1 MRSHCPLLVAS
12 ITARAPSRDRATEQE
27 ELTSVID
34 LSVGLNPAVLDREF
48 GPKWAGA
55 DNRSSTLPP
64 VHVGHSPRPSKGAGS
79 LSARR
84 CYPKHMTTQI
94 VGTDGSDLA
103 IEAAAAGLAILTPC
117 DRVLVVSVTD
127 GPDPSLA
134 DDATGHA
141 SASLTPA
148 EFDEQNRAA
157 RDRSRLAVEATVA
170 ALRERGVLPESIEL
184 LTIEGEPGPALCNL
198 AQEQGASAIVV
209 GSRGRGGIKRAFL
222 GSVSDYVARNALCPV
237 VITR

>member
-1 MRSHCPLLVAS
+1 MRTHCPLLVAS
-12 ITARAPSRDRATEQE
+12 ITARAPSRDRATEQDG
-27 ELTSVID
+27 LTSVID
-34 LSVGLNPAVLDREF
+34 LSVGLNPVVLDREF
-48 GPKWAGA
+48 DAKWAGA
-55 DNRSSTLPP
+55 DNRSTTLAPG
-64 VHVGHSPRPSKGAGS
+64 HVGQIPSPLKEGGVAA
-79 LSARR
+79 ARR
-84 CYPKHMTTQI
+84 CYPEHMTTLI

-103 IEAAAAGLAILTPC
+103 IEAAGAGLAILTPC

-148 EFDEQNRAA
+148 EFDEQNRVA
-157 RDRSRLAVEATVA
+157 RDRSRAAVEATVA
-170 ALRERGVLPESIEL
+170 ALQERSVLPESIEL

-222 GSVSDYVARNALCPV
+222 GSVSDYVARNAPCSV